1 MISGAILL
9 TVVPVVA
16 AALTYALRR
25 FATLAVGVAVAL
37 TLGLGLLIW
46 IVPPNLAITLAGR
59 PVLLGQDVAWGG
71 ITLRFTEAL
80 RPFLSFLYLI
90 TITALVFA
98 WRISQGRT
106 FFPASL
112 LVTSLTGL
120 IMMVRP
126 LALAPLGLA
135 FIACVA
141 VFIVQSGRAG
151 STRGAF
157 RQLWLPLAAFPL
169 FLTADWFLQQ
179 IPFNPDDPIPL
190 SMAIALFGWGLTL
203 LLAPTPLHG
212 PRVALA
218 QEAPPLVAA
227 FLQLTSEAV
236 ILYLVRAFTSDYV
249 AIINDFNL
257 ARVLIYGGLASMAW
271 GGLAALGQRDFAR
284 LWSYAGLYNYGN
296 LLLAIGLGLL
306 SSWTLVLLLF
316 GARTILILLGA
327 MSLALLRQQAAS
339 TEFDRVSGL
348 ANRLPWTVGGLLAGG
363 MGLIGFPLTAGFAS
377 QWTLLQQVGVRDAR
391 WLLVMIPAALGV
403 AIGFLRGLA
412 ALGGTTA
419 NPQVRREPL
428 VAGWLVALGV
438 LVSAVLGLEPQ
449 LLTSPVTAALA
460 ALASLIGR

>member
-1 MISGAILL
+1 MISGTLLLAI
-9 TVVPVVA
+9 VPMVA

-25 FATLAVGVAVAL
+25 FATLAMAVAVAL
-37 TLGLGLLIW
+37 MLALGLLIW
-46 IVPPNLAITLAGR
+46 ITPPNLVITLANR
-59 PVLLGQDVAWGG
+59 PVLLGLDVTWGG
-71 ITLRFTEAL
+71 MTFRFTEAL

-90 TITALVFA
+90 TMIALVFA

-106 FFPASL
+106 FFAASL
-112 LVTSLTGL
+112 IVTSLTSL
-120 IMMVRP
+120 IIMVRP

-135 FIACVA
+135 FSACVA

-169 FLTADWFLQQ
+169 FLTAAWFLEQ
-179 IPFNPDDPIPL
+179 IQFNPDDPIPL
-190 SMAIALFGWGLTL
+190 STAITLFGWGLTL

-218 QEAPPLVAA
+218 NEAPPLVAA

-236 ILYLVRAFTSDYV
+236 ILYLVRAFTSDYL
-249 AIINDFNL
+249 AIINNFNL
-257 ARVLIYGGLASMAW
+257 ARILIYGGLASMAW

-284 LWSYAGLYNYGN
+284 LWSYAGLYNYGT
-296 LLLAIGLGLL
+296 LLLAMGLGLL
-306 SSWTLVLLLF
+306 SSWALVLLLF

-377 QWTLLQQVGVRDAR
+377 QWTLLQQVAVRDGR
-391 WLLVMIPAALGV
+391 WLWVMAPAAVGV
-403 AIGFLRGLA
+403 GIGFLRGLA
-412 ALGGTTA
+412 ALGGSTA

-428 VAGWLVALGV
+428 AAGWLVAIAV
-438 LVSAVLGLEPQ
+438 LVSALLGIAPQ
-449 LLTSPVTAALA
+449 LLTGPVSAALT
-460 ALASLIGR
+460 ALATLVGR